1 MTKKPNK
8 ALKCN
13 QKLLGADHIQTAAS
27 YHAIAI
33 ALSLM
38 EAYPLSVQHE
48 QTTLQILQA
57 KLGPDDL
64 RIQDT
69 AAWLEYFESK
79 VVEQQEAARNGTR
92 KPDASIA
99 SKGHLSV
106 SDLLDYINP
115 NHDTKGRDATAKRRN
130 QVRAISCQ
138 NNVSVSSDE
147 SSKEI
152 QKEASDEELHI
163 PELEGSAESEDESNS
178 TLEPETVQPIIQN
191 AMDIFTSSGTAQ
203 EAHAPDVQEGS
214 GTEEMDPEEELREKK
229 KLLLGGMKAETSR
242 PPLNPLQKV
251 DDISSQAKETA
262 RVVSSSINQDQLTPE
277 ERQKM
282 NMCLGRL
289 PEITSILETHGYLL
303 SKTKEINHKSAN
315 LGNLEPF
322 LIGYRMGST

>member
-1 MTKKPNK
+1 MLQALCSNIIFHVLMTKKPNK

-38 EAYPLSVQHE
+38 EAYPLSVQYE

-57 KLGPDDL
+57 KLGLDDL
-64 RIQDT
+64 RIQDA

-79 VVEQQEAARNGTR
+79 PVEQQEAARNGTR

-106 SDLLDYINP
+106 SELLDYINP
-115 NHDTKGRDATAKRRN
+115 NHDTKGETQQQREETRVL
-130 QVRAISCQ
+130 QISCQ

-178 TLEPETVQPIIQN
+178 APEPEQPILEKIPDEKPQ
-191 AMDIFTSSGTAQ
+191 TSN
-203 EAHAPDVQEGS
+203 
-214 GTEEMDPEEELREKK
+214 ELCFV
-229 KLLLGGMKAETSR
+229 L
-242 PPLNPLQKV
+242 PPLSEYHKVHSNP
-251 DDISSQAKETA
+251 IRIPKEPP
-262 RVVSSSINQDQLTPE
+262 I
-277 ERQKM
+277 
-282 NMCLGRL
+282 
-289 PEITSILETHGYLL
+289 
-303 SKTKEINHKSAN
+303 
-315 LGNLEPF
+315 
-322 LIGYRMGST
+322 